1 MPIRYLVYH
10 SGNEG
15 LIRAW
20 IKNSIPERE
29 GGVIGAVR
37 SSEQGHGR
45 TPRPKM
51 FGAGFAKA
59 TQGAAAKVA
68 GELVRQRGWMP
79 ASLHQ
84 MVRAGMEAR
93 WQKRP
98 RQRRPSILGV
108 RPRAE
113 AGLAPFRSWA

>member
-15 LIRAW
+15 LVRAR

-37 SSEQGHGR
+37 SPEQGHGR

-51 FGAGFAKA
+51 LGAGFAKA

-79 ASLHQ
+79 AGLPQ
-84 MVRAGMEAR
+84 LVGTGMEAR
-93 WQKRP
+93 RQKRP
-98 RQRRPSILGV
+98 R
-108 RPRAE
+108 
-113 AGLAPFRSWA
+113 